1 MSNVKKYTK
10 IPLTI
15 EAIQYTNSQD
25 LSRISEIIEFTGHK
39 FQVRD
44 IKDVGDSV
52 ITAEVYDELHDTWV
66 GVKDGD
72 YIIRGIDGEFYPH
85 DEALFPQAYIE
96 SWQQEAAEVKQNANP
111 TPASL
116 QNT

>member
-15 EAIQYTNSQD
+15 SAIQYTNSQD
-25 LSRISEIIEFTGHK
+25 LSRISEIIDFTDHH
-39 FQVRD
+39 FRVRD
-44 IKDVGDSV
+44 VEEADGSV
-52 ITAEVYDELHDTWV
+52 ITAEVYDTLHETWV

-72 YIIRGIDGEFYPH
+72 YIIRGIEGEFYPH

-96 SWQQEAAEVKQNANP
+96 SWQQEAAEIKENANP

-116 QNT
+116 QNQ

>member
-15 EAIQYTNSQD
+15 EAIQYTDNQD

-39 FQVRD
+39 FEIRD
-44 IKDVGDSV
+44 VLDSADSQ
-52 ITAEVYDELHDTWV
+52 ITADVYDELHDTWV
-66 GVKDGD
+66 GVKNGD
-72 YIIRGIDGEFYPH
+72 YIIKGIKGEFYPH

-96 SWQQEAAEVKQNANP
+96 SWEQEAAEIKENTNP
-111 TPASL
+111 TR
-116 QNT
+116 

>member
-15 EAIQYTNSQD
+15 EAIQYTNNQD

-39 FQVRD
+39 FEIRSILD
-44 IKDVGDSV
+44 AMNSV

-72 YIIRGIDGEFYPH
+72 YIIKGLSGEFYPH

-96 SWQQEAAEVKQNANP
+96 SWEQEAAEIKENTNP
-111 TPASL
+111 IR
-116 QNT
+116 